1 MGTFLPISGKKLGK
15 VEFKVFFDVKII
27 KFLQKIFFIYIIS
40 KMKPIILLSMI
51 LAIFNG
57 CATNPDKIP
66 ASYVSPLIYKDYDDD
81 QIIAEM
87 DHVGR
92 RTTELYNSL
101 KKKSSGD
108 NAQMAIG
115 LVLFWPVLFALE
127 GGDGPEAAEYARLR
141 GEYEALR
148 KIAVQRKIGL
158 EKLPPSPQEIIEAQK
173 EEDKAA
179 NSQQERNKRPT
190 QR

>member
-1 MGTFLPISGKKLGK
+1 
-15 VEFKVFFDVKII
+15 
-27 KFLQKIFFIYIIS
+27 
-40 KMKPIILLSMI
+40 MKPIILLSII

-57 CATNPDKIP
+57 CATSPDKIP

-108 NAQMAIG
+108 NAQMALG
-115 LVLFWPVLFALE
+115 LILFWPVLFALE

-148 KIAVQRKIGL
+148 RVAVQRKIGL
-158 EKLPPSPQEIIEAQK
+158 EKLPPSPQEIVEAQK
-173 EEDKAA
+173 EKDKAA
-179 NSQQERNKRPT
+179 KPSKPSKPGNKRPG
-190 QR
+190 R